1 MSRQR
6 ILIAVAAGFSLLLL
20 LAWQFHRKTQMGRCA
35 ASGGQWDGANSRC
48 VPHPSGITIQR
59 DLYRS

>member
-1 MSRQR
+1 MSRRR
-6 ILIAVAAGFSLLLL
+6 ILIAVAAGLSLLVL
-20 LAWQFHRKTQMGRCA
+20 LAWQFHRETQMGRCV

-48 VPHPSGITIQR
+48 VHHPSGITIQR